1 MLEQIHTTPED
12 GRVTRM
18 ILAVSTIAF
27 AMFALVSAAL

>member
-18 ILAVSTIAF
+18 ILAASTIAF